1 MRARYVVCKIE
12 PNQAFNYSSEGGFF
26 FLIIVMKFVMND
38 QDNTI
43 NHCQ

>member
-26 FLIIVMKFVMND
+26 LIIVMKFVMND